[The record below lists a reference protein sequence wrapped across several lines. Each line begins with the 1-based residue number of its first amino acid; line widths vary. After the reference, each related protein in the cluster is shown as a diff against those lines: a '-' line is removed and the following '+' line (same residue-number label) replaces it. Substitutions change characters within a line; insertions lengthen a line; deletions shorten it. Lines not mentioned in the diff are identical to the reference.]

1 LIEVLSLKELIM
13 GKTKDILVL
22 YIILC
27 LVGAILEW
35 AYGTLWNLCGRTPW
49 IYPDSVLRYTSFEGL
64 PLWGMGGLICVVIYR
79 AYSSRSWRMSAGILP
94 PLILAALW
102 VIFYGFVIQ

>member
-1 LIEVLSLKELIM
+1 MEDLSLKESVMVKVKDTLI
-13 GKTKDILVL
+13 L

-27 LVGAILEW
+27 LVGATLEW
-35 AYGTLWNLCGRTPW
+35 AYGMLWNLCGQTPW
-49 IYPDSVLRYTSFEGL
+49 IYPDSILRYTSFEGL

-79 AYSSRSWRMSAGILP
+79 TYSSRSWKVLAWVIP
-94 PLILAALW
+94 PLALAALW